1 MYRQRKEPE
10 ATDKLID
17 IAKNGTDPTLRTASI
32 RALSDKNDARSR
44 QLLLEII
51 NK

>member
-1 MYRQRKEPE
+1 MDSRTEPQ

-17 IAKNGTDPTLRTASI
+17 IAKNGTDPELRRLAISY
-32 RALSDKNDARSR
+32 LSRKNDARTK

-51 NK
+51 DK